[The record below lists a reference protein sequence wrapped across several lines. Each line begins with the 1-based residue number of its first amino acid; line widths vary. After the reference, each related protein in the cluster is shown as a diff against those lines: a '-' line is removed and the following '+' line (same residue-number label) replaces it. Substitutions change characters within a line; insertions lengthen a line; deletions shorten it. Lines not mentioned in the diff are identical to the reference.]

1 MSHHYSGPDFGFPH
15 GDARLD
21 LTDLYA
27 FPKPGDPRKSI
38 LIMNVHPS
46 AVVNPPGS
54 TTREPFAPEAL
65 YELKIDTDGDAV
77 ANIAYR
83 VRFSASV
90 GDTLIATL
98 RRVEGTQAAGTGDG
112 GKAIVERAPVS
123 TGREAHVTEAGGY
136 RFFAGWRSD
145 PFFFDTKGALNNLQ
159 FTGDDFF
166 IDKDVCSIVLEM
178 PNSALGPKRVGLWA
192 RTLDGSG
199 GVWVQADRGALPA
212 QAVFLVGSERDG
224 YHAGEP
230 ANDARFIAVFAH
242 ALEHTR
248 GYAPEEAR
256 RVAGTLLPDML
267 SYDPTRPASF
277 PNNGR
282 TLTDDAADA
291 FLAVLT
297 NGKVPGDKVGPHI
310 DLLAEFPYLGPPH
323 NISVPSHATSP
334 IATELRKASRRP
346 GSS

>member
-27 FPKPGDPRKSI
+27 FPKPGEAGKSI

-54 TTREPFAPEAL
+54 TTREPFAPKAL
-65 YELKIDTDGDAV
+65 YEIKIDTNGDAV
-77 ANIAYR
+77 ADIAYR
-83 VRFSASV
+83 LRFSPAADGSQ
-90 GDTLIATL
+90 TATV
-98 RRVEGTQAAGTGDG
+98 RRVEGTAAAETDDSGQLIIE
-112 GKAIVERAPVS
+112 AAPVS
-123 TGREAHVTEAGGY
+123 TGRDARVTAAGGY

-145 PFFFDTKGALNNLQ
+145 PFFFDTRGALNDLQ

-178 PNSALGPKRVGLWA
+178 PNSALGSKRVGLWA
-192 RTLDGSG
+192 RTLDSAG

-212 QAVFLVGSERDG
+212 QAVFLVGSERAA

-230 ANDARFIAVFAH
+230 ANDARFIGVFAH
-242 ALEHTR
+242 ALEHSG
-248 GYAPEEAR
+248 GYAPEQAR
-256 RVAGTLLPDML
+256 RVAATLLPDML

-277 PNNGR
+277 PGNGR

-297 NGKVPGDKVGPHI
+297 NGKLTGDKVGPHL

-323 NISVPSHATSP
+323 TCRNRA
-334 IATELRKASRRP
+334 
-346 GSS
+346 

>member
-1 MSHHYSGPDFGFPH
+1 
-15 GDARLD
+15 
-21 LTDLYA
+21 
-27 FPKPGDPRKSI
+27 
-38 LIMNVHPS
+38 
-46 AVVNPPGS
+46 
-54 TTREPFAPEAL
+54 L
-65 YELKIDTDGDAV
+65 YELKIDTNGDV
-77 ANIAYR
+77 ADIAYR
-83 VRFSASV
+83 VRFSSFADGSQ
-90 GDTLIATL
+90 TATV
-98 RRVEGTQAAGTGDG
+98 RRVVGAQAAGMDDSGQI
-112 GKAIVERAPVS
+112 IVESVPVS
-123 TGREAHVTEAGGY
+123 MGPEARVTEVGDH
-136 RFFAGWRSD
+136 RIFAGWRSD
-145 PFFFDTKGALNNLQ
+145 PFFFDTRGALNDLQ
-159 FTGDDFF
+159 FNSDDFF

-178 PNSALGPKRVGLWA
+178 PNSALGPKRVGLWP
-192 RTLDGSG
+192 RTLDGAG

-242 ALEHTR
+242 ALEHTG

-256 RVAGTLLPDML
+256 RVAGTLLPDIL
-267 SYDPTRPASF
+267 SYDSTRPASF
-277 PNNGR
+277 PSTGR

-297 NGKVPGDKVGPHI
+297 NGKVTGDKVGPHI

-334 IATELRKASRRP
+334 IATELRKASRRL